1 MTIAQFLKEPMQGKT
16 SLSRVVWLY
25 SILGSL
31 LFGAV
36 ELFLDPENQFVMR
49 IYTFLGF
56 FFGIYISV
64 AVYRCAKNCKSPA
77 VARAARVCAVIS
89 LVMVPALTYLELQ
102 GALSLTGLIEHMPE

>member
-1 MTIAQFLKEPMQGKT
+1 MTISEFLKEPMQGKT

-31 LFGAV
+31 LFGAI

-49 IYTFLGF
+49 TYTFLGF
-56 FFGIYISV
+56 FYGIYISA
-64 AVYRCAKNCKSPA
+64 AVYLCAKNCKSPT

-89 LVMVPALTYLELQ
+89 LVLVPALTYLELQ
-102 GALSLTGLIEHMPE
+102 GALSLTSLMERMPE